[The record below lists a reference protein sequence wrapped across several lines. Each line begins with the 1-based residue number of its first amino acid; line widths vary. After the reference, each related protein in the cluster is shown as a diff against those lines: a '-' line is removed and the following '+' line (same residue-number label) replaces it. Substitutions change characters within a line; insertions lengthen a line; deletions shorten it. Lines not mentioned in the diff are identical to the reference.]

1 MIYGIKVNN
10 LIGSPL
16 LGGVVYAQIIKLYM
30 DFFKYKPKYIFYSIF
45 NFDLLFILNPLNA
58 NYIFYGTDNSDGT
71 DLQDLILVTKT
82 NGQIHTYKHE

>member
-30 DFFKYKPKYIFYSIF
+30 DFLKYKPKYIFYSIF
-45 NFDLLFILNPLNA
+45 NFDLLFILNPLISKINKSV
-58 NYIFYGTDNSDGT
+58 FNSVRAK
-71 DLQDLILVTKT
+71 LFIMCLNK
-82 NGQIHTYKHE
+82 